1 MFDFLKRK
9 KNGEPQQS
17 ENLDYGR
24 TVPLVPGFDDPLA
37 GSVEIPVPVWNGGSE
52 GEVSDDWYGPPG
64 GGYGI
69 PMDMPAGIPA
79 MPIPDPVDREEATVA
94 EVNAAPEVNM
104 ESTVAELPVGPERVQ
119 DYGATIPLV
128 AEAEPLAGVPAY
140 VEEQEYDVMNDNPT
154 VGLPPHIVGED
165 SFVRVDTYTGPA
177 LVGEKGVLEGKRF
190 SFRVAVLTLGVDYS
204 CDVVLPLGTPGISRR
219 HLRFWLD
226 GNTPCAMDVKST
238 YGSFLNGEKMKPG
251 LVYNL
256 KPGDRLKLG
265 GDENFRVE

>member
-37 GSVEIPVPVWNGGSE
+37 GSVEIPVPVWNGGSD

-79 MPIPDPVDREEATVA
+79 MPIPDPVTREETTVA